1 MLTELR
7 LQNFKANG
15 KESGF
20 TPARVVLQDFTRV
33 QANLADAFIS
43 AIHARENGENRN
55 TQLIIE
61 SHSEHFLN
69 RLQRRIAEGEVTP
82 DEVEVY
88 FVTRNRQGAH
98 LEPLR
103 LNEYGDIENWPDDF
117 FGNDM
122 EDITQRAL
130 AAARKRKARKAQ
142 EADFMYE
149 KDRQEELD
157 KNEQA
162 LRETRA
168 EVSQTYM
175 EMFNNLLTDMEILE
189 KRYQKYVPQE
199 YLKEV
204 LDKYR

>member
-1 MLTELR
+1 
-7 LQNFKANG
+7 
-15 KESGF
+15 
-20 TPARVVLQDFTRV
+20 
-33 QANLADAFIS
+33 
-43 AIHARENGENRN
+43 
-55 TQLIIE
+55 
-61 SHSEHFLN
+61 
-69 RLQRRIAEGEVTP
+69 
-82 DEVEVY
+82 
-88 FVTRNRQGAH
+88 
-98 LEPLR
+98 
-103 LNEYGDIENWPDDF
+103 
-117 FGNDM
+117 M

-199 YLKEV
+199 YLKDV

>member
-1 MLTELR
+1 
-7 LQNFKANG
+7 
-15 KESGF
+15 
-20 TPARVVLQDFTRV
+20 
-33 QANLADAFIS
+33 
-43 AIHARENGENRN
+43 
-55 TQLIIE
+55 
-61 SHSEHFLN
+61 
-69 RLQRRIAEGEVTP
+69 
-82 DEVEVY
+82 
-88 FVTRNRQGAH
+88 
-98 LEPLR
+98 
-103 LNEYGDIENWPDDF
+103 
-117 FGNDM
+117 M